1 MKFLSIR
8 IKEGMYERKVDFSDS
23 VNLIYSTKNSRG
35 KTTLLRFLLY
45 GIGYPIPNTKGI
57 KFNKCEVDT
66 VIETEKHGV
75 LRLSRNDIFSIKVE
89 NSNNESSIYVLPE
102 QEHMLH
108 ELIFDTNNSDLL
120 NNALGAFYVDQ
131 EKGWTLLNRGVV
143 IGSIHFNIEELIR
156 GLSGVDCSELVAKEA
171 RLTREIEKYKQMFSV
186 AQYQDSLDKDALVR
200 LDYEERVDTE
210 LDQLLIK
217 EAEVKSELKR
227 IDSTLSDNKKF
238 KRFISDI
245 KLLVR
250 TPEGDT
256 IPVTEDSIVGLSDAI
271 NILISKRKNT
281 SGRLANITKRIERL
295 KQEREKEFEQI
306 EFFESVDAI
315 SVFDHEI
322 SKISLNQVTI
332 KKEIN
337 KLQSERKSIR
347 NQITRVSNSDGKII
361 KSIQEDMKKYLEE
374 FQVGEKGSIPSS
386 YIFTSNLKELSG
398 AVLHKTAFAFRLAYI
413 NAIEM
418 VLEIKLPIILDSPKG
433 KEVDEDNVNIMMNIL
448 KRDFSDHQIIIASIF
463 EYSFEKVNKIEIKE
477 KLMEDLMQVD

>member
-8 IKEGMYERKVDFSDS
+8 IKEGMFERKVDFSDS

-45 GIGYPIPNTKGI
+45 GIGYPIPNTRRI
-57 KFNKCEVDT
+57 KFNKCEVET
-66 VIETEKHGV
+66 VIETEKYGV

-89 NSNNESSIYVLPE
+89 NSNNESSTYVLPE
-102 QEHMLH
+102 QEHVLH
-108 ELIFDTNNSDLL
+108 ELMFDTNNSDLL

-171 RLTREIEKYKQMFSV
+171 RLTREIEKYKQMSSV
-186 AQYQDSLDKDALVR
+186 AQYQDSLDKDTLAKP
-200 LDYEERVDTE
+200 DYEERVDIE

-217 EAEVKSELKR
+217 EAEIKAELRR

-238 KRFISDI
+238 KRFISDM

-256 IPVTEDSIVGLSDAI
+256 IPVTEDNIVGLSDAI

-281 SGRLANITKRIERL
+281 SGRLAEITKRLERL
-295 KQEREKEFEQI
+295 KQEREKAFEQI

-315 SVFDHEI
+315 SAFDHEI
-322 SKISLNQVTI
+322 SKISLNQATI

-337 KLQSERKSIR
+337 KLESERKSIR
-347 NQITRVSNSDGKII
+347 DQITRVSKSDSKIV
-361 KSIQEDMKKYLEE
+361 KNIQEDMKKYLEE
-374 FQVGEKGSIPSS
+374 LQVGEKDSIPSS
-386 YIFTSNLKELSG
+386 YLFTSNLKELSG

-413 NAIEM
+413 NAIEK
-418 VLEIKLPIILDSPKG
+418 VLEIKLPIILDSPRG
-433 KEVDEDNVNIMMNIL
+433 KEVDDDNVNIMMNIL

-463 EYSFEKVNKIEIKE
+463 EYSFDDVNKIEIKE
-477 KLMEDLMQVD
+477 KLMEDMMQVV